1 MVYRFASD
9 VQPRKARRVFRPF
22 RAFSLCI
29 FLAVL
34 SLVVAA
40 CGQQP
45 PSEGREG
52 SGETTG
58 GTTGGTTA
66 ETTAQAPF
74 RPEEGSLIIYSGRE
88 EALVGDVIEQFEKQS
103 GVDVQVRY
111 GDTAELGA
119 TILEE
124 GQNSP
129 ADVFFA
135 QDPGALGAVADAGA
149 LQKLPQGI
157 LERVRS

>member
-1 MVYRFASD
+1 MVYRSAPD
-9 VQPRKARRVFRPF
+9 VEPCKERRVFRPF
-22 RAFSLCI
+22 RAFSLCV

-45 PSEGREG
+45 PSGGGEG

-74 RPEEGSLIIYSGRE
+74 RS
-88 EALVGDVIEQFEKQS
+88 EAK
-103 GVDVQVRY
+103 
-111 GDTAELGA
+111 
-119 TILEE
+119 
-124 GQNSP
+124 
-129 ADVFFA
+129 
-135 QDPGALGAVADAGA
+135 ALC
-149 LQKLPQGI
+149 
-157 LERVRS
+157 